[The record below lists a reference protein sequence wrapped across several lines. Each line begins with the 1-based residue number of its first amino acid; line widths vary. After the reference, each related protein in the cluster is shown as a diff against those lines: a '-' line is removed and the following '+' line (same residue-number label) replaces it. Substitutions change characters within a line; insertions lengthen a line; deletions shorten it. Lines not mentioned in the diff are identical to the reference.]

1 MAATGAGT
9 QTDPYIVDNW
19 ADFLTVCNIST
30 TTYIVWDDAEEK
42 IVDFNEINP
51 QGYDS
56 TIECKGNIDFNNWEL
71 RNLASSADVVISF
84 KGTGVNNH
92 ALVCN
97 LKIMNARHIRNT
109 SGGTFIKEG
118 NCDLDNISLSYE
130 FDYGNGVSYALEVTG
145 TLAGNK
151 DIPHNRIAVYAY
163 GMVRDNSWRF
173 TPSRTRTIRYSR
185 FHCDVQARS
194 CDNICGANLVDS
206 IVSGT
211 IIVDNDTVNQILV
224 GAANS
229 TLNVIRLQS
238 NKTIRYNGAGIS
250 LKIDRDYTGDIIR
263 PNTATWDEHVLLV
276 NTAQARTQQEAILA
290 AGFPLHK
297 AVDD

>member
-1 MAATGAGT
+1 MAYTGTGT
-9 QTDPYIVDNW
+9 QADPYIVDNW
-19 ADFLTVCNIST
+19 DDFLLVCNLT
-30 TTYIVWDDAEEK
+30 TSTYIKWADSEDKV
-42 IVDFNEINP
+42 VDFNEINP

-56 TIECKGNIDFNNWEL
+56 TIECKGNIDFNGWEF
-71 RNLASSADVVISF
+71 RNLASSADIVISF
-84 KGTGVNNH
+84 TGAGVNNH

-97 LKIMNARHIRNT
+97 LKITNARHIRIT
-109 SGGTFIKEG
+109 AGGTFLKEA

-130 FDYGNGVSYALEVTG
+130 FDYGNGVSCALDITG

-163 GMVRDNSWRF
+163 GMVRDNLWRF

-185 FHCDVQARS
+185 FHCEVQARN
-194 CDNICGANLVDS
+194 CDNICGANLVDCV
-206 IVSGT
+206 VSGELT
-211 IIVDNDTVNQILV
+211 IDNDNVTQVLV
-224 GAANS
+224 GASNS

-250 LKIDRDYTGDIIR
+250 LKVDRDYTGDIVR